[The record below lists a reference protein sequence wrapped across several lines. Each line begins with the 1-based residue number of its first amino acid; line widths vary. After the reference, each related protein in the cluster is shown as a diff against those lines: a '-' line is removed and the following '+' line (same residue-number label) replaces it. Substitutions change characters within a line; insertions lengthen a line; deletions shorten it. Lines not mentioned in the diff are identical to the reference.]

1 MVSDWENRVAR
12 GDHPAGPMTPSD
24 RDEICQAL
32 AAAAFTDDI
41 VFASLRSAAGTER
54 EMFVAMVL
62 RLVEERR
69 ELKAQCV
76 ELVARQRTILQLP
89 LVDGETFERVFG
101 KGSKT

>member
-1 MVSDWENRVAR
+1 MVSDWENRVSR
-12 GDHPAGPMTPSD
+12 GDFPAGPMTPSD

-41 VFASLRSAAGTER
+41 VFACLRSAVGTER

-69 ELKAQCV
+69 ELKAQCS
-76 ELVARQRTILQLP
+76 ELVARQAGPVRRSMT
-89 LVDGETFERVFG
+89 DAEFEHIFG
-101 KGSKT
+101 KRK